1 MLQCSIFFSAVLI
14 NMVTILIAYVTVTV
28 VGVVSFV
35 YFNECDPLYNGD
47 ITKGDQVSIK
57 EHNNIHYLG
66 LTKFI

>member
-1 MLQCSIFFSAVLI
+1 
-14 NMVTILIAYVTVTV
+14 MVTILIAYVTVTV